1 MQVLIKPQKQAV
13 FVIAL
18 VNWGVMS
25 TTNVEGLNTAI
36 LDRKYAYERAL
47 RARARAFQEI
57 CDWPIRRLGSKV
69 ESYM

>member
-47 RARARAFQEI
+47 RARVRF
-57 CDWPIRRLGSKV
+57 RRFATGRSAVLGLK
-69 ESYM
+69 